1 TFTDCFERQS
11 NATDPTATPPGCPA
25 PDTSNPAGA
34 AFSKAA
40 SAALKDNFV
49 HSIQIA
55 ALSTLVAVVLTYLLV
70 FFLPKKAAEPWSG
83 EGGDWSGGGGSGDW
97 SGGGGDAPSGGG
109 SGQWSGAGGG
119 DSGQWSGSS
128 GTAGSSSGQW
138 SAGASSGEW
147 KGTDGSSG
155 SWSNEGGASSGE

>member
-83 EGGDWSGGGGSGDW
+83 EGGSGDWGGGGGSGDW
-97 SGGGGDAPSGGG
+97 SGGGDA
-109 SGQWSGAGGG
+109 
-119 DSGQWSGSS
+119 
-128 GTAGSSSGQW
+128 SSGQW

-155 SWSNEGGASSGE
+155 S